1 MNKDI
6 LAQKEKDVADL
17 SKKISDSS
25 SVVVV
30 EYRGL
35 SVADITELRHLLR
48 KEDVEMKVYKNT
60 IARRAADSLSLSGI
74 DAALTGPNALVFGKD
89 QVAPARVLADFAKT
103 HDKLVLKS
111 GIVDGAVV
119 DEATIKTLA
128 SLPNKEGMLAK
139 FASTLN
145 APVIKFALTI
155 KALAEKKGSANEAPA
170 EAAE

>member
-1 MNKDI
+1 MNKDV
-6 LAQKEKDVADL
+6 LAQKEAEVAEL

-35 SVADITELRHLLR
+35 SVADITNLRHALR
-48 KEDVEMKVYKNT
+48 QEGVEMKVYKNT
-60 IARRAADSLSLSGI
+60 IAQRAMNQLGLEGL
-74 DAALTGPNALVFGKD
+74 DAALKGPNALVFGAD
-89 QVAPARVLADFAKT
+89 QVAPARVLADFAKG
-103 HDKLVLKS
+103 HEKLILKS

-139 FASTLN
+139 FASLLN
-145 APVIKFALTI
+145 APVIKFALTV
-155 KALAEKKGSANEAPA
+155 KALAESKGQGSAA
-170 EAAE
+170 

>member
-1 MNKDI
+1 MNKDV
-6 LAQKEKDVADL
+6 LAQKEADVAEL

-35 SVADITELRHLLR
+35 TVAEITELRNSLR
-48 KEDVEMKVYKNT
+48 KEGVDMKVFKNT
-60 IARRAADSLSLSGI
+60 IAQRTVKQLGFE
-74 DAALTGPNALVFGKD
+74 ALEPALKGPNALVFGAD
-89 QVAPARVLADFAKT
+89 QVAPARVLAEFAKT

-119 DEATIKTLA
+119 DEATIKTLS

-145 APVIKFALTI
+145 APVIKFALTV
-155 KALAEKKGSANEAPA
+155 KALAESKEQSAPA
-170 EAAE
+170 E

>member
-1 MNKDI
+1 MNKDV
-6 LAQKEKDVADL
+6 LAQKEADVAEL
-17 SKKISDSS
+17 SQKITDSS

-35 SVADITELRHLLR
+35 TVAEITELRNNLR
-48 KEDVEMKVYKNT
+48 KEGVDMKVFKNT
-60 IARRAADSLSLSGI
+60 IAQRTVKQLGFE
-74 DAALTGPNALVFGKD
+74 ALEPALKGPNALVFGAD
-89 QVAPARVLADFAKT
+89 QVAPARVLAEFAKT

-119 DEATIKTLA
+119 DEATIKTLS

-145 APVIKFALTI
+145 APVIKFALAV
-155 KALAEKKGSANEAPA
+155 KAVAESKE
-170 EAAE
+170 

>member
-30 EYRGL
+30 EYRSL

-155 KALAEKKGSANEAPA
+155 KALAEKKGGANEAPA

>member
-6 LAQKEKDVADL
+6 LAQKEADVAEL

-35 SVADITELRHLLR
+35 SVADVTELRRALR
-48 KEDVEMKVYKNT
+48 NENVEMKVYKNT
-60 IARRAADSLSLSGI
+60 IAQRAVDQLGLTGLEE
-74 DAALTGPNALVFGKD
+74 ALKGPNALVFGVD
-89 QVAPARVLADFAKT
+89 QVAPARVLAEFAKT
-103 HDKLVLKS
+103 HDKLVLKN

-119 DEATIKTLA
+119 DQATIQTLA
-128 SLPNKEGMLAK
+128 SLPNKDGMLAK

-145 APVIKFALTI
+145 APVIKFAMTI
-155 KALAEKKGSANEAPA
+155 KALAESKGQAPA
-170 EAAE
+170 EEAAA

>member
-1 MNKDI
+1 MNKDV
-6 LAQKEKDVADL
+6 LAQKEADVAEL

-35 SVADITELRHLLR
+35 SVADITELRHALR
-48 KEDVEMKVYKNT
+48 KENVEMKVFKNT
-60 IARRAADSLSLSGI
+60 IAQRAVDQLGYEGLE
-74 DAALTGPNALVFGKD
+74 AALKGPNALVFGAD

-103 HDKLVLKS
+103 HDKLILKS

-119 DEATIKTLA
+119 DEATIKTLS
-128 SLPNKEGMLAK
+128 SLPNKDGMIAK

-155 KALAEKKGSANEAPA
+155 KALADSKEGQAPAA
-170 EAAE
+170 EAAA

>member
-1 MNKDI
+1 MNKDV
-6 LAQKEKDVADL
+6 LAQKEADVAEL
-17 SKKISDSS
+17 SQKISDSS

-35 SVADITELRHLLR
+35 TVAEITELRNNLR
-48 KEDVEMKVYKNT
+48 KEGVDMKVFKNT
-60 IARRAADSLSLSGI
+60 IAQRTVKQLGFE
-74 DAALTGPNALVFGKD
+74 ALEPALKGPNALVFGAD
-89 QVAPARVLADFAKT
+89 QVAPARVLAEFAKT

-119 DEATIKTLA
+119 DEATIKTLS

-145 APVIKFALTI
+145 APVIKFALAV
-155 KALAEKKGSANEAPA
+155 KAVAESKE
-170 EAAE
+170 

>member
-1 MNKDI
+1 MNKDV
-6 LAQKEKDVADL
+6 LAQKEADVAEL
-17 SKKISDSS
+17 SQKISDSS

-35 SVADITELRHLLR
+35 TVAEITELRNNLR
-48 KEDVEMKVYKNT
+48 KEGVDMKVFKTT
-60 IARRAADSLSLSGI
+60 IAQRTVKQLGFE
-74 DAALTGPNALVFGKD
+74 ALEPALKGPNALVFGTD
-89 QVAPARVLADFAKT
+89 QVAPARVLAEFAKT

-119 DEATIKTLA
+119 DEATIKTLS

-145 APVIKFALTI
+145 APVIKFALAV
-155 KALAEKKGSANEAPA
+155 KAVAESKE
-170 EAAE
+170 